1 MGILG
6 RLPIFR
12 DPPEKN
18 ARSFAR
24 GPKFHIE
31 VVLDFTGARKRRSA
45 TSQPWHVASG
55 AGADNGFQIRSI
67 AADARALRAG
77 RPVNHGDILPVP
89 QNSVIGAQNMA
100 SGQRTEAGAM
110 GAKDG
115 LLAML
120 LTTLVSCSAGD
131 ALRSD
136 APETEKPEPRSVEW
150 LRQRCPDCID
160 GGPRYIGPA
169 DVDPRNA
176 GPGNA
181 TPKGAGK

>member
-1 MGILG
+1 
-6 RLPIFR
+6 
-12 DPPEKN
+12 
-18 ARSFAR
+18 
-24 GPKFHIE
+24 
-31 VVLDFTGARKRRSA
+31 
-45 TSQPWHVASG
+45 
-55 AGADNGFQIRSI
+55 
-67 AADARALRAG
+67 
-77 RPVNHGDILPVP
+77 
-89 QNSVIGAQNMA
+89 
-100 SGQRTEAGAM
+100 M

-120 LTTLVSCSAGD
+120 LTTLVSCSAG
-131 ALRSD
+131 D

-181 TPKGAGK
+181 TPKGAGP